1 MSHKIITIARQFG
14 SGGHE
19 AAQKLSD
26 ILEIPLYDRNL
37 VEMAAEKMGQSPV
50 SIEKVDES
58 ALTTFL
64 ATYQIPKEPNSVT
77 GYGLSLN
84 DSTYVTQTIIIEAL
98 AKKGPCIIVGRCGD
112 YVLRNYPDLVDVF
125 LCASMEDR
133 VRRIMER
140 YNFSERDALSAI
152 KSTDRRRKT
161 YYENY
166 TRRKWGTID
175 SHQMLFNLSRLGMD
189 KTIEIIKGIY
199 EKE

>member
-19 AAQKLSD
+19 VAQRLSE

-64 ATYQIPKEPNSVT
+64 ATYQVPKEPNSVT

-140 YNFSERDALSAI
+140 YNFSQRDAVSAI
-152 KSTDRRRKT
+152 KATDRRRKT

-189 KTIEIIKGIY
+189 RTIEIIKEIY